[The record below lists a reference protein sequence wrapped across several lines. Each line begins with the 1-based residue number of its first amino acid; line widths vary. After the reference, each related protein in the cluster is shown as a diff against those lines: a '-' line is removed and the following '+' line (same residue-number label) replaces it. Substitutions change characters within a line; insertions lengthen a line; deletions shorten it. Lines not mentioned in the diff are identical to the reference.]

1 MDENIILKHVKKST
15 SKGTLY
21 SLVIMLIFFLAGS
34 LLFYYNDMLGSKY
47 QWLFISPAYINKS
60 ELSWI
65 NSSWGTVLSIHGTIA
80 ALSITFMG
88 MFIQQVSEASDKD
101 FVHITRQLVLREY
114 KFYSFCV
121 DAIFGLL
128 FGVFFLVVGGGVIQY
143 ALSISCS
150 IYFLCHYVR
159 IFKHLY
165 YITEKKEIIERI
177 LLRKMK
183 SVSEF
188 VFSTQENSKRL
199 RLDYDNFVSQYP
211 VITTKYETN
220 LNARR
225 EIEIKGAY
233 GTVDKVIIGFN
244 KNKIKKLASK
254 ISSIYGNVDAILF
267 LSPSF
272 HDTSFMKDVYV
283 FHNET
288 NTSIS
293 FDKIQ
298 PLIKECFDYADVSED
313 LYFYYEIESKITQS
327 TFNSLL
333 GTSSKQLDFCIQT
346 LYLLM
351 TSSRSYDVFL
361 NLSRFIYESPSAKN
375 IPEGGL
381 YIFYK
386 ELLWKLYRENDD
398 AAVIVFKS
406 MLSLPRFIYDSITYN
421 KFIQESHDFIE
432 NTVMYSTNDKYIEEY
447 LSSTITN
454 LTQRQHSALEIN
466 TEFLTQKFDTYNLN
480 SSGILSNRQILFL
493 DATKTL
499 ISYACVRL
507 EFLREK
513 YNISNFT
520 DMKDEIKEIAT
531 LKRVLQKWL
540 QPKYLEEI
548 YFISDVYDIL
558 FSKDSKFSQYTD
570 EFDLKEVSGS
580 SVIAVNMEHHRA
592 FALALMF
599 FKGLSYN
606 NALSLIYVDSIE
618 RLINKNR
625 ISTHFIDMTLN
636 IINSELFKE
645 TIKLLESVDDKGEI
659 VNFTSRLE
667 NLSSLFEQLKSK
679 ILDVLRNNIIN
690 ASYDHELMHA
700 YKEGLDS
707 DLLKSFKEI
716 FRLDLAQKRRVKRT
730 MKFEFL
736 IDKRQIIKPLNSEF
750 YSQSHSIQ
758 ANDVLRALISRLIN
772 KIDRSKL
779 EVTIINNPN
788 LLPEGVKLISIN
800 SLNEDFERSFKF
812 YRGIRYIIKE
822 PHEIFSMSGFYYID
836 LNDCY
841 SFYSSRDKISSASF
855 GIPNKEI
862 LENYGLEFNEAN
874 IKMHASIDVSLL
886 LTWLP
891 KDTQRIYFIS
901 RADCL
906 SHLEQEENGIP
917 TDPVRRSPDV

>member
-1 MDENIILKHVKKST
+1 MNENITLKHVKKST
-15 SKGTLY
+15 SKETLY
-21 SLVIMLIFFLAGS
+21 SLIIMLIFLFAGS
-34 LLFYYNDMLGSKY
+34 LLFYYNDILGSKY

-177 LLRKMK
+177 LLKKMK

-199 RLDYDNFVSQYP
+199 RLDYDNFISQYP

-233 GTVDKVIIGFN
+233 GTVDKIITGFN

-254 ISSIYGNVDAILF
+254 INSIYGGVDAILF

-288 NTSIS
+288 STSIS

-298 PLIKECFDYADVSED
+298 PLVKDCFDYTDVSED

-346 LYLLM
+346 LYLLI

-421 KFIQESHDFIE
+421 NFIQESHDFIE
-432 NTVMYSTNDKYIEEY
+432 STIMYSTNDKYIEEY
-447 LSSTITN
+447 FSSTIAN

-466 TEFLTQKFDTYNLN
+466 TEFLTRKFDTHSLN
-480 SSGILSNRQILFL
+480 SSKILSNRQNLFL

-513 YNISNFT
+513 YNISNFS
-520 DMKDEIKEIAT
+520 DVKDEIKEIAT
-531 LKRVLQKWL
+531 LKRVLLKWL

-548 YFISDVYDIL
+548 YYISDVYDIL
-558 FSKDSKFSQYTD
+558 FSKESKFSQYTD

-580 SVIAVNMEHHRA
+580 TVIAVNMEHHRA

-599 FKGLSYN
+599 FKGVSYN
-606 NALSLIYVDSIE
+606 NALSLIYIDSIE
-618 RLINKNR
+618 ALINKNS
-625 ISTHFIDMTLN
+625 ISTHFIEMTLN
-636 IINSELFKE
+636 LINSNLFKE
-645 TIKLLESVDDKGEI
+645 TIKLLESVDGVGEI
-659 VNFTSRLE
+659 VDFNSRLE
-667 NLSSLFEQLKSK
+667 NIKSIFEQLNSK

-690 ASYDHELMHA
+690 APYDDELMNT
-700 YKEGLDS
+700 YQEGLDN
-707 DLLKSFKEI
+707 DLLKSLREI
-716 FRLDLAQKRRVKRT
+716 FKLDFTEKRRVKRAI
-730 MKFEFL
+730 KFDFL
-736 IDKRQIIKPLNSEF
+736 IDKRQIIRPLNSEF

-758 ANDVLRALISRLIN
+758 ASEVLRVFISRLMN
-772 KIDRSKL
+772 EIDESKS
-779 EVTIINNPN
+779 EFTTINNPN

-800 SLNEDFERSFKF
+800 SLDEDFERSFKF

-822 PHEIFSMSGFYYID
+822 PHKIFNMRGFYYID

-841 SFYSSRDKISSASF
+841 SFYSAQDKISSASF
-855 GIPNKEI
+855 GIPNKEL
-862 LENYGLEFNEAN
+862 LESYNLEFNEAN
-874 IKMHASIDVSLL
+874 TKMHASVDVSLL

-891 KDTQRIYFIS
+891 KNTQRIYFIS
-901 RADCL
+901 SADCL
-906 SHLEQEENGIP
+906 RHLEQEANGLP
-917 TDPVRRSPDV
+917 TDLVRRSPDL